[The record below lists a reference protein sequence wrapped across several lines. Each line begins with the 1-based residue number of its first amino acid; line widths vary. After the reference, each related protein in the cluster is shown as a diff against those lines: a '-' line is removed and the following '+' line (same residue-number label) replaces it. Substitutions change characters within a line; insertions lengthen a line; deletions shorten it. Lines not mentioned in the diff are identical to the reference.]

1 MVENVH
7 VHRMYRH
14 DIHCSK
20 KRREQNKINIP
31 FFVLHGEFGVLRESH
46 INSNKNNTKLI
57 QSQLCSYHVC
67 TAREYRL
74 LCKRVREYTK
84 I

>member
-14 DIHCSK
+14 SLFQK

-46 INSNKNNTKLI
+46 II
-57 QSQLCSYHVC
+57 FQ
-67 TAREYRL
+67 
-74 LCKRVREYTK
+74 
-84 I
+84 